1 MAYRPSEGRNQKSA
15 SVPQQPNLVPIMNL
29 FITII
34 PFLLLMVVI
43 SQVALVA
50 LNFSSTGGGDGQG
63 EGGGGE
69 KDEVKEVQVVIMA
82 TDPSSGNPFKGF
94 DITEEGQA
102 KVTISPLNGSYDF
115 AALNSHLTDVKS
127 RNNSLDTIEVVSYNN
142 ALYETL
148 IQAIDVCRIN
158 GFDNVKY
165 KSLET
170 VFVVGRM

>member
-50 LNFSSTGGGDGQG
+50 LNFSPAGEGDGEG
-63 EGGGGE
+63 EGGGGDKE
-69 KDEVKEVQVVIMA
+69 QVKQVQVVIMA
-82 TDPSSGNPFKGF
+82 TDPNSGDVFRGF
-94 DITEEGQA
+94 EVMEEEMP
-102 KVTISPLNGSYDF
+102 KVSIPPLAGDYDF
-115 AALNSHLTDVKS
+115 TALSTRLADIKA
-127 RNNSLDTIEVVSYNN
+127 RNYTLDTIEIAAYSN

-148 IQAIDVCRIN
+148 IQTIDVCRIN
-158 GFDNVKY
+158 GFDNIKY
-165 KSLET
+165 KSIET
-170 VFVVGRM
+170 VYVAGRM